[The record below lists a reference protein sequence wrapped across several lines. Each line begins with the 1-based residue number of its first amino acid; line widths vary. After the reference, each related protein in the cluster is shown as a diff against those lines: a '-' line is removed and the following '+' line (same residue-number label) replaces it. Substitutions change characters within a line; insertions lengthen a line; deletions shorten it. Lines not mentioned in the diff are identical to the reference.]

1 LQKIVRHINPGV
13 FYALQPR
20 NKHYELSNHLGNVL
34 AVISDMKLYTCHEYN
49 KFEDFENI
57 PNINGDWNIRNSWEG
72 QNAVLDL
79 ANGKLHVVENITS
92 NPHVRINYL
101 LPKHLPANQ
110 TYRIKFDLEHI
121 IGDQNWQIGVAS
133 SNTDSTYESNFTF
146 FSGGTGHNEITFRPT
161 GPIWRI
167 RFLHL
172 PVAQNMEF
180 YLDNF
185 SIENLSLDSN
195 TIAMADIV
203 SATDYYPFGSPM
215 PGRSFQSGGYR
226 YGFNGKEN
234 DNEVKGS
241 GNSYDFGARIYDSR
255 LGRWLSL
262 DPHAINYPN
271 VSPHAAFVNNPILFV
286 DHDGRDIG
294 FSTITNKDGSK
305 TVFITMNAKIV
316 NQSSNKMHPSN
327 MAALKSE
334 IERTVRE
341 TFSKSFTGPDGKA
354 VNVNFTL
361 NLTEVSTTEQ
371 LKSSDHAIVLV
382 DYIKIQTSGSKP
394 IGLTHMNSNV
404 VLVEG
409 GASIEEIG
417 RTTTHEL
424 AHDLG
429 LLDEFKIENGEM
441 TENNPDNLMGVGSST
456 TTTNAQRSTMFYR
469 YAAVGNKIQTIW
481 RNALN
486 KAGDTKTEAKKF
498 VKDEAT
504 PK

>member
-1 LQKIVRHINPGV
+1 
-13 FYALQPR
+13 
-20 NKHYELSNHLGNVL
+20 VL

-49 KFEDFENI
+49 KFEDFENN

-146 FSGGTGHNEITFRPT
+146 FSGSTGHNEITFRPT

-203 SATDYYPFGSPM
+203 SATDYYPFGAIM

-226 YGFNGKEN
+226 FGFNGKEK
-234 DNEVKGS
+234 DNETYGE
-241 GNSYDFGARIYDSR
+241 GNEMDFGARIYDGR
-255 LGRWLSL
+255 LGRWLTL
-262 DPHAINYPN
+262 DPLQTNYPDL
-271 VSPHAAFVNNPILFV
+271 SPYNFVNSNPIFLY
-286 DHDGRDIG
+286 D
-294 FSTITNKDGSK
+294 
-305 TVFITMNAKIV
+305 
-316 NQSSNKMHPSN
+316 
-327 MAALKSE
+327 
-334 IERTVRE
+334 
-341 TFSKSFTGPDGKA
+341 PDGKIIKPCSDKTQEHIL
-354 VNVNFTL
+354 NVLLKVFKSEDIVEQVFIL
-361 NLTEVSTTEQ
+361 NLNPTYMDKGRPIVNPNFGEITSNLNISSFRFSKKELKKMSKGLKVKFSNKELKAAYNIYKIAANEKEFGFLITSDAGRVDKGNFDISKGDVKTSSLGANPNSHPDLSAVVTGLNNAEDASRSNNSFKDEDVKKARGDFLKTETG
-371 LKSSDHAIVLV
+371 
-382 DYIKIQTSGSKP
+382 GS
-394 IGLTHMNSNV
+394 
-404 VLVEG
+404 
-409 GASIEEIG
+409 
-417 RTTTHEL
+417 
-424 AHDLG
+424 
-429 LLDEFKIENGEM
+429 
-441 TENNPDNLMGVGSST
+441 
-456 TTTNAQRSTMFYR
+456 
-469 YAAVGNKIQTIW
+469 
-481 RNALN
+481 
-486 KAGDTKTEAKKF
+486 DTKTYTNGDILIDASNKPDSKSTEETLQK
-498 VKDEAT
+498 VLTKDKT
-504 PK
+504 GK